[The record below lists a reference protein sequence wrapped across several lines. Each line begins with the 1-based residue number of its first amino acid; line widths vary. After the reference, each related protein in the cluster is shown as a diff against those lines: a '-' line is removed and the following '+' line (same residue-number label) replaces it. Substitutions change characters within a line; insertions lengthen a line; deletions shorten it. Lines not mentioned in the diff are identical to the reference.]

1 MPLQGVRGEP
11 GELPG
16 HSYRSLV
23 MAVNPDP
30 KPGRWILPLV
40 ILAMIA
46 FTYFFVSALPEASPD
61 TTLVGSGPTTTT
73 LAPGTETTS
82 PGDGGG
88 DLDPETQAYLDEVD
102 AINAE
107 LQVLDTEMITVNAGF
122 DAEPREI
129 PFDEAESR
137 LEAVANDTTA
147 LAARLAGLTPPTG
160 LETNHQALQSNID
173 LCAAAADEALAGLR
187 STDTGELRQA
197 AAAAYSQAA
206 SDFDTEVQNTH
217 GAANSQ

>member
-1 MPLQGVRGEP
+1 
-11 GELPG
+11 
-16 HSYRSLV
+16 

-61 TTLVGSGPTTTT
+61 TTLSGVGPTTTT
-73 LAPGTETTS
+73 AGNGTDTTS

-88 DLDPETQAYLDEVD
+88 DLDPETQAYLDELD

-107 LQVLDTEMITVNAGF
+107 LQVLETEMVTVNAGF
-122 DAEPREI
+122 DADPREI
-129 PFDEAESR
+129 PYEETEAR
-137 LEAVANDTTA
+137 LKAVANDTQA
-147 LAARLAGLTPPTG
+147 LADRVSALTVPSG
-160 LETNHQALQSNID
+160 LETNQQAVQANID
-173 LCAAAADEALAGLR
+173 LAAAAADEALAGLR

-197 AAAAYSQAA
+197 AVAAYTQAT
-206 SDFDTEVQNTH
+206 SDFDTEVQNTR
-217 GAANSQ
+217 AAAGG

>member
-1 MPLQGVRGEP
+1 
-11 GELPG
+11 
-16 HSYRSLV
+16 

-61 TTLVGSGPTTTT
+61 TTLASGAVTTTT
-73 LAPGTETTS
+73 APGTETTA
-82 PGDGGG
+82 PGNGGS
-88 DLDPETQAYLDEVD
+88 DLDPETQAYLDELD

-122 DAEPREI
+122 DADPREI
-129 PFDEAESR
+129 PFDEAETR
-137 LEAVANDTTA
+137 LEAVANDTQALADRVSGLSVPGGLEDNQTA
-147 LAARLAGLTPPTG
+147 L
-160 LETNHQALQSNID
+160 QANID
-173 LCAAAADEALAGLR
+173 LCAAAAAEALEGLR

-197 AAAAYSQAA
+197 AAAAYTQAA

-217 GAANSQ
+217 SAAS